1 MIRFSLS
8 ETKKNNSST
17 TLAKETFTFMASWFF
32 PLLFLLCAEDYLD
45 IHLIY
50 LLSELFVYIK
60 ERDGKREINKLR
72 SSHYLTWRFLTIIHM
87 CGKNLD
93 ERCKEW
99 DFSGFLEVKI
109 SFYFLEFSSRL
120 FIFYCEAFT
129 HKLFKCDQTIMNVP
143 MTI

>member
-32 PLLFLLCAEDYLD
+32 PLLVLCVEDYLD

-60 ERDGKREINKLR
+60 KGTEKER
-72 SSHYLTWRFLTIIHM
+72 
-87 CGKNLD
+87 
-93 ERCKEW
+93 
-99 DFSGFLEVKI
+99 
-109 SFYFLEFSSRL
+109 
-120 FIFYCEAFT
+120 
-129 HKLFKCDQTIMNVP
+129 
-143 MTI
+143 